1 MIRYA
6 THATV
11 LARGRSRAELDQWNE
26 FGLALVRLLEVFGEA
41 ATRVPADVR
50 GDYPEVPWRDV
61 VGMRNR
67 LIHAYDR
74 VDLDLVWDVVT
85 VELSGVIE
93 ALRVAL
99 QAELG
104 RADEQ

>member
-1 MIRYA
+1 MQRCSPGDAREPNLTSGTNSASRSSAYSKSLGKRP
-6 THATV
+6 HASQ
-11 LARGRSRAELDQWNE
+11 R
-26 FGLALVRLLEVFGEA
+26 
-41 ATRVPADVR
+41 DVR

-99 QAELG
+99 QAELS
-104 RADEQ
+104 RADDQ